1 MEKKQTE
8 SSRSTLKNGI
18 IITVLIVGIVV
29 IGVSISY
36 AYYSA
41 WLRGNATVPKND
53 AGILNIATNLDS
65 VSAIDAPRLSL
76 IDGSDYLNSAEK
88 VSFTVT
94 NESTSNVNAAYTIKL
109 VEMNLSRNLYSKYF
123 KWAIVINAGTENVMT
138 YTGDFAD
145 SSIASEGTTVDKENP
160 DIVSNQTKNLFEDG
174 ESQSLVIGAMDTV
187 DFYLWL
193 ENDESVDQLYL
204 TNGSFSGKLSIDVVP
219 VK

>member
-53 AGILNIATNLDS
+53 AAILNIATNLDS

-88 VSFTVT
+88 VTFTVT

-123 KWAIVINAGTENVMT
+123 KWAIVINAGT
-138 YTGDFAD
+138 
-145 SSIASEGTTVDKENP
+145 
-160 DIVSNQTKNLFEDG
+160 
-174 ESQSLVIGAMDTV
+174 
-187 DFYLWL
+187 
-193 ENDESVDQLYL
+193 
-204 TNGSFSGKLSIDVVP
+204 
-219 VK
+219 

>member
-53 AGILNIATNLDS
+53 AAILNIATNLDS

-88 VSFTVT
+88 VSFTIT
-94 NESTSNVNAAYTIKL
+94 NESTSNLNAAYTLKL
-109 VEMNLSRNLYSKYF
+109 VEMSLSKNLYSKYF
-123 KWAIVINAGTENVMT
+123 KWAIVINAGTEGAKT

-145 SSIASEGTTVDKENP
+145 SSITPEGTTIDKENP
-160 DIVSNQTKNLFEDG
+160 DIVSGQTKNLFGDG
-174 ESQSLVIGAMDTV
+174 ESQSLVIGATDTV

-193 ENDESVDQLYL
+193 ENDPNVDQLYL
-204 TNGSFSGKLSIDVVP
+204 TNGSFSGKLSIDAVP

>member
-53 AGILNIATNLDS
+53 AAILNIATNLDS

-88 VSFTVT
+88 VTFTVT

-160 DIVSNQTKNLFEDG
+160 DIVSNQTKNLFKDG